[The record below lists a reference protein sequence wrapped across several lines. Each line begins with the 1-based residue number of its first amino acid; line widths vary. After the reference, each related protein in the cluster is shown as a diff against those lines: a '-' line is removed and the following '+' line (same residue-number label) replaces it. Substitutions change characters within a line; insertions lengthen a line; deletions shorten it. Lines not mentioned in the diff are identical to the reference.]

1 MTFWDHLDELK
12 KILFRSLIVLVILF
26 IAIFLNKSFVFDT
39 VMFAPTDSDFI
50 LYQWLSSLMTL
61 VGMNALTPFSI
72 DLINIELATQ
82 FFTHINV
89 SFTLAFIVGT
99 PFILY
104 QVWLFVKPALYDN
117 ERVAARRAFGFAA
130 VLFFIGVAVGYL
142 FVFPLTFRFLGTYQV
157 SELVE
162 NQISLKSY
170 ISMFTRL
177 LLIMGLVFEMPA
189 LAAILSRLG
198 IITKTML
205 KKYRKYAFV
214 ILLILAAVITPS
226 GDAFTMMIVA
236 LPLYLL
242 YEFSIAICRDI
253 DKQPLSSV

>member
-12 KILFRSLIVLVILF
+12 KILFRSLIVLIILF
-26 IAIFLNKSFVFDT
+26 VAIFLNKSFVFDT
-39 VMFAPTDSDFI
+39 LMFAPTNSDFI
-50 LYQWLSSLMTL
+50 LYGWLSSLMTL
-61 VGMNALTPFSI
+61 VGLNALAPFSI

-104 QVWLFVKPALYDN
+104 QIWLFVKPALYDN
-117 ERVAARRAFGFAA
+117 EKSATKKAFGFAA
-130 VLFFIGVAVGYL
+130 ILFFIGVAVGYL

-157 SELVE
+157 SELVA

-198 IITKTML
+198 IISKTML